1 MRPII
6 VNERVDLVN
15 VVVNAMVMEEFMLN
29 LNVIHVEMKIEE
41 LGQIIQDTVHVMA
54 MVVKH
59 LMNYAM
65 IVMDEVINKKKKR
78 DI

>member
-15 VVVNAMVMEEFMLN
+15 VVVNVMVMEEFMLN

-59 LMNYAM
+59 LMNYVM